1 MKNSI
6 IINLTDGLY
15 FYDKYNSVY
24 FVEKKYLNKSDDTM
38 IVLMMSG
45 AILLSAIIPYLF
57 KTSNLNNTLSIIL
70 LVFSYGIYFSVV
82 FFLTNKSAN
91 NNYRKKY
98 ECFKI
103 LVNVEKKKK
112 LLQITKRGAIAY
124 GIIFMFI
131 VTDVVRVYYLF
142 ISKGEYDNLLLETT
156 FLAGAF
162 FLVLPII
169 INLTK
174 FNMRLKKELTD

>member
-6 IINLTDGLY
+6 VINLTDGLY
-15 FYDKYNSVY
+15 FYDKDNSVY

-38 IVLMMSG
+38 ITLMMSG

-57 KTSNLNNTLSIIL
+57 KASNLNNTLSIIL

-112 LLQITKRGAIAY
+112 LVKIAHR
-124 GIIFMFI
+124 GIIVYSIIFI
-131 VTDVVRVYYLF
+131 VFIATVIQIYYSF
-142 ISKGEYDNLLLETT
+142 VSKGEYDNLLLASF
-156 FLAGAF
+156 FLSGAF
-162 FLVLPII
+162 FIFLPII
-169 INLTK
+169 IDLTK
-174 FNMRLKKELTD
+174 FYIYLKKELTN